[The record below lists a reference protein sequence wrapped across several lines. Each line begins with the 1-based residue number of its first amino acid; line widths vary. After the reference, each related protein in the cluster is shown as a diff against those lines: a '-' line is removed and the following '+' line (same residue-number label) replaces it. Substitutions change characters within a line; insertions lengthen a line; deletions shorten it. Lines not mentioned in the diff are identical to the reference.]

1 MLTSYPSGASPA
13 LLTALSEEY
22 SDSINFSD
30 GEIYRR
36 ICQYRTEAEQSLNN
50 RFAEKRLWARLT
62 KSKRRD
68 LKQFLKSP
76 LAAGFDAL
84 RVIPGLWCG
93 FRIGHKFLALRCD
106 KVDIKSFS
114 LLAIADICLGA
125 TALPGPYFSSLVG
138 NIRT

>member
-1 MLTSYPSGASPA
+1 MLTSYRTGASPA

-22 SDSINFSD
+22 SDSVNFSD

-36 ICQYRTEAEQSLNN
+36 IRQYKNEGEQSLND

-76 LAAGFDAL
+76 LAAGFDVL
-84 RVIPGLWCG
+84 RVIPGLWSG

-106 KVDIKSFS
+106 EVDKMCPFS
-114 LLAIADICLGA
+114 HWLLLIH
-125 TALPGPYFSSLVG
+125 T
-138 NIRT
+138 